1 MSLQV
6 AERLVRALLFE
17 GHVLYPYRA
26 SSLKNRRRWAF
37 GTLYPRRFCELT
49 KASDAC
55 SMRTECL
62 VVGSAPA
69 VQVSVRFLRMLARS
83 GATEPEREPWNE
95 AVERR
100 IETGEL
106 SLPALSDTSRQVE
119 LGIDASS
126 STEEDVTRRGEA
138 LSAVVCVSAAR
149 LEVSLWKLTV
159 RVENTTDVGTN
170 ATDRERA
177 ELSAL
182 GSAHALLS
190 CREGRFVSS
199 IDPPPELAAHA
210 ARCRSEGVW
219 PVLVGD
225 ERKRDTVLASPIILS
240 DYPEIAEASP
250 GDLFDATEIDE
261 ILSLR
266 IRTLSESER
275 REAIATD
282 PRAREIIQRS
292 EALGE
297 EELLALHGICALPR
311 GAAVEQAIFEPGDA
325 VVLRPRAG
333 GDVLDLALSGETATV
348 LAREEDLDGRVYYTV
363 TVDADPGRDLGAL
376 GQPGHRFFF
385 GADELERP

>member
-1 MSLQV
+1 MSPQ

-37 GTLYPRRFCELT
+37 GTLYPKRFCELA
-49 KASDAC
+49 KASDAF
-55 SMRTECL
+55 SIRTECL
-62 VVGSAPA
+62 VVGSAPV

-83 GATEPEREPWNE
+83 GVTEHEREPWIE
-95 AVERR
+95 AVEGR

-106 SLPALSDTSRQVE
+106 SLPALSDTSRQFE
-119 LGIDASS
+119 LGIDASYT
-126 STEEDVTRRGEA
+126 TEEDVTRRGEA
-138 LSAVVCVSAAR
+138 LSAVVRVSAAR
-149 LEVSLWKLTV
+149 LELSLWKLTA
-159 RVENTTDVGTN
+159 RVENTTDTGAN

-182 GSAHALLS
+182 GSAHVLLS
-190 CREGRFVSS
+190 CRDGRFVSS
-199 IDPPPELAAHA
+199 IDPPPDLAAHA

-225 ERKRDTVLASPIILS
+225 ERKRDTLVASPIVLS
-240 DYPEIAEASP
+240 DYPEIAKASP

-275 REAIATD
+275 REAFATD
-282 PRAREIIQRS
+282 PRARELILRS

-297 EELLALHGICALPR
+297 EELLALHGICALSR
-311 GAAVEQAIFEPGDA
+311 GAAAEPASYEPGDA

-333 GDVLDLALSGETATV
+333 GDVLDLALSGESATV
-348 LAREEDLDGRVYYTV
+348 LAREEDVDGRVYYTV